1 VPGDIKTY
9 GIILK
14 GITMPRT
21 DKTDQRGE
29 YYLGQVKKSGAQYP
43 SFHWPS
49 VELLLNLSYTYD
61 IVSSN
66 LSGKVT
72 PYGITRAGF
81 NVLRILS
88 RSESKSCKQN
98 EISQLMLVSR
108 ANITGLVDSLSRQ
121 RLVERINDPQDR
133 RVNMVKI
140 LPKGEKL
147 LEDLL
152 PGYYL
157 HMQEICSVF
166 TPKEKQ
172 IFNDLLT
179 RLRDRTNEVKD

>member
-1 VPGDIKTY
+1 
-9 GIILK
+9 L
-14 GITMPRT
+14 
-21 DKTDQRGE
+21 
-29 YYLGQVKKSGAQYP
+29 A
-43 SFHWPS
+43 
-49 VELLLNLSYTYD
+49 YTYD
-61 IVSSN
+61 IVSGN
-66 LSGKVT
+66 LSDRVT

-88 RSESKSCKQN
+88 RSEAKACKQN

-121 RLVERINDPQDR
+121 LLVERINDPHDR

-152 PGYYL
+152 PGYYK
-157 HMQEICSVF
+157 HMHDICSIF
-166 TPKEKQ
+166 TAEEKK
-172 IFNDLLT
+172 IFNHLLT
-179 RLRDRTNEVKD
+179 RLRNRTDDLKG